1 MGRLLIVDDEP
12 NLRRVLSSELH
23 LDGHTVDE
31 ADGVIAAVP
40 LLTEREYDAVITDQK
55 MPDGDGLRVLS
66 VAQENDPSLPVIFLT
81 AVPTIE
87 LAVESMRQGAFDFI
101 AKPFSP
107 EVVRATVRRACERT
121 NLVRENQL
129 LKSTVGNLL
138 GADTIFGNSAEIK
151 EVREQ
156 IARVAPTDATVLIV
170 GETGTGKELVARAIH
185 RNSRRAQKPL
195 IAVNCAAF
203 TETLLE
209 SELFGH
215 ERGAFTGADR
225 ARQGLFEA
233 AHGGTLF
240 LDEAGEMSA
249 AAQAKLLRVLVDG
262 QVLRVGSTQ
271 ARTVDVRVLVATH
284 RNLEERVQQGLFRQ
298 DLYYRLAVV
307 PIRIAP
313 LRERKEDI
321 PGLCEILSAQIARD
335 LKVRPKRMSSEA
347 LQKIANYTFPGNIR
361 ELRNLLERAHI
372 LGHREEIAADELPVD
387 DRGHTAME
395 PQKMEMRD
403 WLRTLPAS
411 VDLRELL
418 TAFEKGLIERALEQ
432 ANGSAGRS
440 SADAGSLAQR
450 HRLQSCKICARATS
464 GYYLAKSSPSAF
476 APANTSRLNK
486 GIDAMPEC
494 LHHPPLCS
502 AGPNCTLL
510 TISLVKPGELLD
522 GSEVGVYTTNI
533 ATPAANNHGPASFEM
548 ESNGDNRDG

>member
-40 LLTEREYDAVITDQK
+40 LLAEREYDAVITDQK

-87 LAVESMRQGAFDFI
+87 LAVESMRLGAFDFI
-101 AKPFSP
+101 TKPFNP
-107 EVVRATVRRACERT
+107 EVVRATVRRACERA

-129 LKSTVGNLL
+129 LKSTVGSLL
-138 GADTIFGNSAEIK
+138 GADTIYGNSAEIK
-151 EVREQ
+151 EVRDQ
-156 IARVAPTDATVLIV
+156 IARVAPTDATVLIF

-233 AHGGTLF
+233 ANGGTLF

-321 PGLCEILSAQIARD
+321 PGLCEILSAQIAKD
-335 LKVRPKRMSSEA
+335 LKVRPKRMSQES
-347 LQKIANYTFPGNIR
+347 LQKITNYTFPGNIR

-372 LGHREEIAADELPVD
+372 LGRREEIAADELPLD
-387 DRGHTAME
+387 DRGHTSPG
-395 PQKMEMRD
+395 PQNMEMRD

-418 TAFEKGLIERALEQ
+418 TLFEKGLIERALEH
-432 ANGSAGRS
+432 ANGVQAEAARMLGVSRSDIGYKIAKYAIGRPV
-440 SADAGSLAQR
+440 DD
-450 HRLQSCKICARATS
+450 T
-464 GYYLAKSSPSAF
+464 
-476 APANTSRLNK
+476 
-486 GIDAMPEC
+486 
-494 LHHPPLCS
+494 
-502 AGPNCTLL
+502 
-510 TISLVKPGELLD
+510 
-522 GSEVGVYTTNI
+522 
-533 ATPAANNHGPASFEM
+533 
-548 ESNGDNRDG
+548 

>member
-31 ADGVIAAVP
+31 ADGVTAAMP
-40 LLTEREYDAVITDQK
+40 LLAEREYDAVITDQK

-87 LAVESMRQGAFDFI
+87 LAVESMRKGAFDFI
-101 AKPFSP
+101 TKPFNP

-138 GADTIFGNSAEIK
+138 GADTIYGNSAEIK

-185 RNSRRAQKPL
+185 RNSNRAKKAF

-262 QVLRVGSTQ
+262 EVLRVGSTQ
-271 ARTVDVRVLVATH
+271 SRTVDVRVLVATH

-307 PIRIAP
+307 PIRIPP

-321 PGLCEILSAQIARD
+321 PGLCEILSPGSKGD

-372 LGHREEIAADELPVD
+372 LGRREEIAAEELPAEVSGSAA
-387 DRGHTAME
+387 RAS
-395 PQKMEMRD
+395 QSIEMRD

-411 VDLRELL
+411 VDLRQLL
-418 TAFEKGLIERALEQ
+418 VAFERGLIERALEQ
-432 ANGSAGRS
+432 ANGVQAEAARMLGVSRSDIGYKISKYEMGRP
-440 SADAGSLAQR
+440 ADA
-450 HRLQSCKICARATS
+450 T
-464 GYYLAKSSPSAF
+464 
-476 APANTSRLNK
+476 
-486 GIDAMPEC
+486 
-494 LHHPPLCS
+494 
-502 AGPNCTLL
+502 
-510 TISLVKPGELLD
+510 
-522 GSEVGVYTTNI
+522 
-533 ATPAANNHGPASFEM
+533 
-548 ESNGDNRDG
+548 

>member
-12 NLRRVLSSELH
+12 NLRRVLSSDLRM
-23 LDGHTVDE
+23 DGHVVEE
-31 ADGVIAAVP
+31 AEGVAAAVP
-40 LLTEREYDAVITDQK
+40 LLTERDYEVVITDQK
-55 MPDGDGLRVLS
+55 MPDGDGLKVLS
-66 VAQENDPSLPVIFLT
+66 ITHESDPSVAVIFLT

-101 AKPFSP
+101 TKPFSP

-121 NLVRENQL
+121 SLLRENQL
-129 LKSTVGNLL
+129 LKSTVGSLL
-138 GADTIFGNSAEIK
+138 GADTIFGNSDAIK
-151 EVREQ
+151 TVREQ

-185 RNSRRAQKPL
+185 RNSLRANKPL

-262 QVLRVGSTQ
+262 QVVRVGSTQ
-271 ARTVDVRVLVATH
+271 SRTVDVRVLVATH

-307 PIRIAP
+307 PIRIPA
-313 LRERKEDI
+313 LREHKEDI
-321 PGLCEILSAQIARD
+321 PGLCEVLSAQIAKD
-335 LKVRPKRMSSEA
+335 LKVGRKRVSAEA
-347 LQKIANYTFPGNIR
+347 LQKISNYAFPGNIR

-372 LGHREEIAADELPVD
+372 LGPREEIAADELPVGSRD
-387 DRGHTAME
+387 QVA
-395 PQKMEMRD
+395 PASQKMEMRD
-403 WLRTLPAS
+403 WIRTLPAS
-411 VDLRELL
+411 VELRELL

-432 ANGSAGRS
+432 ANGVQAEAARMLGLSRSDIGYKVAKYAIGR
-440 SADAGSLAQR
+440 
-450 HRLQSCKICARATS
+450 
-464 GYYLAKSSPSAF
+464 
-476 APANTSRLNK
+476 
-486 GIDAMPEC
+486 PE
-494 LHHPPLCS
+494 
-502 AGPNCTLL
+502 
-510 TISLVKPGELLD
+510 D
-522 GSEVGVYTTNI
+522 G
-533 ATPAANNHGPASFEM
+533 A
-548 ESNGDNRDG
+548 

>member
-1 MGRLLIVDDEP
+1 VE
-12 NLRRVLSSELH
+12 
-23 LDGHTVDE
+23 E
-31 ADGVIAAVP
+31 ADGVTASLP
-40 LLTEREYDAVITDQK
+40 LLTERDYDVVITDQK
-55 MPDGDGLRVLS
+55 MPDGDGLKVLS
-66 VAQENDPSLPVIFLT
+66 IAHEADPSVAVIFLT

-101 AKPFSP
+101 TKPFNP

-121 NLVRENQL
+121 NLIRENQL

-138 GADTIFGNSAEIK
+138 GADTIFGNSPEIR

-185 RNSRRAQKPL
+185 RNSRRDKKPL

-233 AHGGTLF
+233 ANGGTLF
-240 LDEAGEMSA
+240 LDEAGEMSP

-262 QVLRVGSTQ
+262 EVLRVGSTQ
-271 ARTVDVRVLVATH
+271 TRTVDVRVLVATH
-284 RNLEERVQQGLFRQ
+284 RNLEERVHQGLFRQ

-307 PIRIAP
+307 PIRIPP
-313 LRERKEDI
+313 LREHKEDI
-321 PGLCEILSAQIARD
+321 PGLCELLSAQIAKD
-335 LKVRPKRMSSEA
+335 LKVRPKRMSVEA
-347 LQKIANYTFPGNIR
+347 LQKITTYPFPGNIR

-372 LGHREEIAADELPVD
+372 LGQREEIAADELPVYANID
-387 DRGHTAME
+387 AAPA

-403 WLRTLPAS
+403 WLRTLPTS

-418 TAFEKGLIERALEQ
+418 TAFERGLLERAMEQ
-432 ANGSAGRS
+432 ANGVQAEAARMLGLSRSDMGYKVTKFAMGRS
-440 SADAGSLAQR
+440 LDA
-450 HRLQSCKICARATS
+450 T
-464 GYYLAKSSPSAF
+464 
-476 APANTSRLNK
+476 
-486 GIDAMPEC
+486 
-494 LHHPPLCS
+494 
-502 AGPNCTLL
+502 
-510 TISLVKPGELLD
+510 
-522 GSEVGVYTTNI
+522 
-533 ATPAANNHGPASFEM
+533 
-548 ESNGDNRDG
+548 

>member
-31 ADGVIAAVP
+31 ADGVTAAMP
-40 LLTEREYDAVITDQK
+40 LLAEREYDAVITDQK

-87 LAVESMRQGAFDFI
+87 LAVESMRKGAFDFI
-101 AKPFSP
+101 TKPFNP

-129 LKSTVGNLL
+129 LKSAVGNLL
-138 GADTIFGNSAEIK
+138 GADTIFGNSAAIK

-262 QVLRVGSTQ
+262 QLLRVGSTQ

-307 PIRIAP
+307 PIRIPP

-321 PGLCEILSAQIARD
+321 PGLCEILSAQIAKD
-335 LKVRPKRMSSEA
+335 LKVRPKRMSQEA
-347 LQKIANYTFPGNIR
+347 LQKITNYTFPGNIR

-372 LGHREEIAADELPVD
+372 LGRREEIAADELPAEVS
-387 DRGHTAME
+387 GSAAGASQST
-395 PQKMEMRD
+395 EMRD
-403 WLRTLPAS
+403 WFRTLPAS
-411 VDLRELL
+411 IDLRELL

-432 ANGSAGRS
+432 ANGVQAEAARMLGVSRSDIGYKVAKYAIGRPV
-440 SADAGSLAQR
+440 DA
-450 HRLQSCKICARATS
+450 T
-464 GYYLAKSSPSAF
+464 
-476 APANTSRLNK
+476 
-486 GIDAMPEC
+486 
-494 LHHPPLCS
+494 
-502 AGPNCTLL
+502 
-510 TISLVKPGELLD
+510 
-522 GSEVGVYTTNI
+522 
-533 ATPAANNHGPASFEM
+533 
-548 ESNGDNRDG
+548 

>member
-1 MGRLLIVDDEP
+1 MSRLLIVDDEP
-12 NLRRVLSSELH
+12 NLRRVLSTELQ
-23 LDGHTVDE
+23 LDSHTVDE
-31 ADGVIAAVP
+31 ADGVTAALP
-40 LLTEREYDAVITDQK
+40 LLAQREYDAVITDQK
-55 MPDGDGLRVLS
+55 MPDGDGLRVLLA
-66 VAQENDPSLPVIFLT
+66 AQENDASLPVIFLT

-87 LAVESMRQGAFDFI
+87 LAVESMRKGAFDFVT
-101 AKPFSP
+101 KPFNP
-107 EVVRATVRRACERT
+107 EVVRATVRRACERA

-156 IARVAPTDATVLIV
+156 IVRVAPTDATVLIV

-185 RNSRRAQKPL
+185 RNSRRAQKSL

-240 LDEAGEMSA
+240 LDEAGELSA

-271 ARTVDVRVLVATH
+271 SRTVDVRVLVATH

-307 PIRIAP
+307 PIRIPP
-313 LRERKEDI
+313 LRERQEDI
-321 PGLCEILSAQIARD
+321 PGLCEILSAQIAKD
-335 LKVRPKRMSSEA
+335 LKVRPKRMSPEA
-347 LQKIANYTFPGNIR
+347 RKKIADYIFPGNIR

-372 LGHREEIAADELPVD
+372 LGRGEEIAADDLPVEISGPAAD
-387 DRGHTAME
+387 SSQ
-395 PQKMEMRD
+395 PIEMRD

-418 TAFEKGLIERALEQ
+418 TAFEKGLIERALAQ
-432 ANGSAGRS
+432 ANGVQAEAARLLGVSRSDIGYKVTKYAIGRPV
-440 SADAGSLAQR
+440 D
-450 HRLQSCKICARATS
+450 
-464 GYYLAKSSPSAF
+464 
-476 APANTSRLNK
+476 
-486 GIDAMPEC
+486 
-494 LHHPPLCS
+494 
-502 AGPNCTLL
+502 
-510 TISLVKPGELLD
+510 
-522 GSEVGVYTTNI
+522 TT
-533 ATPAANNHGPASFEM
+533 
-548 ESNGDNRDG
+548 